1 MIPRTCRLLLAP
13 ILALF
18 ILYLIFLSVVLPVR
32 AVDLKVLN
40 NADSGAGSLR
50 QAILDAT
57 DGDTILFDN
66 SLLGQTVTLTGGELL
81 ITKNLTIS
89 GVTIKGGHPL
99 ALAAVSQTPAPLI

>member
-1 MIPRTCRLLLAP
+1 
-13 ILALF
+13 LALF
-18 ILYLIFLSVVLPVR
+18 ILYLLFLSVILPVR

-99 ALAAVSQTPAPLI
+99 APAAVSQTPAPLI